1 MKMTEAS
8 SRRGTGSAVT
18 LTRKNSGMEHNPAPT
33 TKRGKRRAAR
43 RGADAVLD
51 LAYAARDAVLS
62 MDNNEM
68 LTELGVSE

>member
-1 MKMTEAS
+1 MRTPDATP
-8 SRRGTGSAVT
+8 RRGTGTAVT
-18 LTRKNSGMEHNPAPT
+18 MTRKNSGMEHNPAPT